1 MLDAVLV
8 ESIVDVLEDE
18 VLVVVKT
25 VELNV
30 DDDIL
35 IVVVVVVLGVVVV
48 DVVVVLVVD
57 EVVLDVVDVSVALHR
72 CL

>member
-1 MLDAVLV
+1 MLDAILV
-8 ESIVDVLEDE
+8 ESIVDILEDE
-18 VLVVVKT
+18 VLVAVKT
-25 VELNV
+25 VDLIA

-48 DVVVVLVVD
+48 DVVVVLFLDDVV
-57 EVVLDVVDVSVALHR
+57 VDVVDVSVALHR